1 MNTTNPLSAS
11 IPPQIPPSP
20 IAVGLAPLGESPE
33 EREPIISPIGAVEAV
48 LRQPRRLIFQL
59 RQPGSGPL
67 IGGMLLVAILCS
79 LVYGVV
85 VGTFSMGPQLWAA
98 PVKIAAGLMISALI
112 CLPSLYIFT
121 CLSDSQARLAE
132 MCGLLAGLLMLMTI
146 LLIGFAPVA
155 WLFSQSTQSVAWMG
169 SLHLMF
175 WLISTFFGL
184 RFLQA
189 GFSHSQAR
197 SRAGLYTWIII
208 FLLVALQ
215 MTTALRP
222 IVGKADTF
230 LPTEKMF
237 FVTHWGDCLK
247 PTPPTEH

>member
-1 MNTTNPLSAS
+1 MNTTNPLPPA
-11 IPPQIPPSP
+11 IPPQISATP
-20 IAVGLAPLGESPE
+20 IAPAPAPLGENPA
-33 EREPIISPIGAVEAV
+33 EREPITSPLGAVEAI
-48 LRQPRRLIFQL
+48 LRQPRRLMFQL
-59 RQPGSGPL
+59 RLQGSGPL

-98 PVKIAAGLMISALI
+98 PVKIAAGLIISALI

-121 CLSDSQARLAE
+121 CLSGSQARLAE
-132 MCGLLAGLLMLMTI
+132 MCGLMAGMLMLTTI

-155 WLFSQSTQSVAWMG
+155 WLFSQSTKSEAWMG
-169 SLHLMF
+169 TLHLLF

-208 FLLVALQ
+208 FVLVALQ

-222 IVGKADTF
+222 IVGKADSF
-230 LPTEKMF
+230 LPKEKMF
-237 FVTHWGDCLK
+237 FVSHWGDCLK
-247 PTPPTEH
+247 LTPATER